1 MLNKEDIFLHQAC
14 LYPLESIEKLNEFLG
29 QIKNLFTWARVGF
42 LTDEGYKNQVFLLL
56 SDEQNASFRLNLP
69 ESDMRLAIEQFL
81 VKEKIIYRHLQ
92 GAEVTHEDLS
102 SMDTL
107 SKVWLQCKGQSAEI
121 SLEEFEQLLSMIL
134 NEHLEKQKGRNGSF
148 TTKTLT
154 QVMQDSHGHC
164 MFEGCGERL
173 DIDWLTGRNGNF
185 AYNAHN
191 VGSSVNGPRGI
202 ILISEKQS
210 DEPENILLLCDK
222 HHRLIDRVAIADYN
236 AARLTK
242 MREDFVVV
250 AKRLLEGLSYEPIP
264 VFSVLWPVGSYS
276 SSSPELR
283 EIAESL
289 SLLKARIQNDRMDI
303 GQNDRILMKRPER
316 LIQDIDEIV
325 KDAAEEILSL
335 SRQNNY
341 KAALFAFGPMP
352 ALVGLGALLGN
363 KNEITPMLR
372 YRDGNCWMWPQ
383 STPVDKPYNI
393 LLDDEMPK
401 SREVTLSVS
410 LTAQPESMKNKA
422 AELGLPHIKIEAEVM
437 GNGAIP
443 HPENGNRLKADV
455 QRLLQLLRDKYDVKR
470 VHLLICAS
478 NAASVFLGQ
487 AYDSHQPD
495 ILVYDFVDGDMQP
508 RIEISARGGRVSLTR
523 PQP

>member
-1 MLNKEDIFLHQAC
+1 MVNKEDIFLHQAC
-14 LYPLESIEKLNEFLG
+14 FYPLESIEKLNEFLG
-29 QIKNLFTWARVGF
+29 QIKSQFTWTRVGF

-56 SDEQNASFRLNLP
+56 SDEHNASFRLNLP
-69 ESDMRLAIEQFL
+69 ERDMRQAIEQFL
-81 VKEKIIYRHLQ
+81 VNEKIIYRHLQ
-92 GAEVTHEDLS
+92 GAEVTKEDLS
-102 SMDTL
+102 SMDAL
-107 SKVWLQCKGQSAEI
+107 RKVWLKCKGQSDEV
-121 SLEEFEQLLSMIL
+121 SLDQFEQLLSMIFD
-134 NEHLEKQKGRNGSF
+134 EHLEVQKGRNGSF

-202 ILISEKQS
+202 MLISEKQS
-210 DEPENILLLCDK
+210 DDPQNILLLCDK
-222 HHRLIDRVAIADYN
+222 HHRLIDRVALADYN
-236 AARLTK
+236 ATRLTK
-242 MREDFVVV
+242 MRDDFVVV
-250 AKRLLEGLSYEPIP
+250 AKRLLEGLSYQPIP
-264 VFSVLWPVGSYS
+264 VFSVLWPVGAYS

-289 SLLKARIQNDRMDI
+289 SLLKARIKNDRMDI
-303 GQNDRILMKRPER
+303 GQNDRILMKRPEK
-316 LIQDIDEIV
+316 LIQDIEEIV

-335 SRQNNY
+335 SRKNNY

-352 ALVGLGALLGN
+352 ALVGLGALIGN

-372 YRDGNCWMWPQ
+372 YRDGNCWMWPK
-383 STPVDKPYNI
+383 SSPVDKPYKI
-393 LLDDEMPK
+393 LFDEQISK
-401 SREVTLSVS
+401 SKEVTLSVS
-410 LTAQPESMKNKA
+410 LTAQPESMMSKA
-422 AELGLPHIKIEAEVM
+422 AQLGFPHIKVEAEVM

-443 HPENGNRLKADV
+443 HPENGNMLKTDI
-455 QRLLQLLRDKYDVKR
+455 QRLLQLLRDKYDVQR
-470 VHLLICAS
+470 VHLLMCAS

-508 RIEISARGGRVSLTR
+508 RIEISARGGRVSVTR
-523 PQP
+523 P